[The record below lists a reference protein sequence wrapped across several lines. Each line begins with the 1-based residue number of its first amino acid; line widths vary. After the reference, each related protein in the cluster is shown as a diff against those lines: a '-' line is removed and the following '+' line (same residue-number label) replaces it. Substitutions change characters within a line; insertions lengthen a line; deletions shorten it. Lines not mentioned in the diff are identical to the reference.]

1 MAKKGT
7 NIYKRKDGRWEG
19 RYLKGYDISGKALYG
34 YVYGKSYTEAREKQI
49 QAQADFMEHKP
60 PVKQNKKRFS
70 NYCDEWLV
78 LNRSRVKKSTYVKY
92 FNMVSNHIK
101 PELGGF
107 LPCQLNTVEVEA
119 FGTRLLSVG
128 SLYSQK
134 GLSPKTVRD
143 ILTVLNSI
151 LKYIKKQPNSG
162 LPDIEIVYPR
172 EPKKEMRILS
182 KDEQYR
188 FIEYLTEDM
197 DYCKFGVLLALLTGM
212 RIGEICA
219 LRWRNISVAEQ
230 MVKIEDTM
238 QRLQTL
244 EPFADNKTAVLI
256 SDPKSETSKRLIPL
270 TGQAVRLCQKMKP
283 SNSAAFVLTGIS
295 GEYMEPRNLQYRLK
309 KYMDECGISGATFH
323 TLRHTFA
330 TRCVEADFELK
341 SLSEILGHAS
351 VQITLDRY
359 VHSSLELKRENMRK
373 LEAIGF

>member
-34 YVYGKSYTEAREKQI
+34 YVYGKSYAEARQKQLH
-49 QAQADFMEHKP
+49 AQADFVEQKP
-60 PVKQNKKRFS
+60 SVKQNKKQFS
-70 NYCDEWLV
+70 NYCDEWLI

-92 FNMVSNHIK
+92 FNMVGKHIK
-101 PELGGF
+101 PELGDF
-107 LPCQLNTVEVEA
+107 LPCQLNTVVVES
-119 FGTRLLSVG
+119 FGNCLLSG
-128 SLYSQK
+128 SALHSQK
-134 GLSPKTVRD
+134 GLSPKTIRD

-151 LKYIKKQPNSG
+151 LKYVKKQQDSG

-182 KDEQYR
+182 MDEQCR
-188 FIEYLTEDM
+188 FIEYLTKDM
-197 DYCKFGVLLALLTGM
+197 DNCKFGILLALLTGM

-219 LRWRNISVAEQ
+219 LRWRNISVTEQ
-230 MVKIEDTM
+230 IIKIENTM

-244 EPFADNKTAVLI
+244 EPFAENKTEVMI

-270 TGQAVRLCQKMKP
+270 TGLAARLCQKMKP
-283 SNSAAFVLTGIS
+283 ANSAAFVLTGAS
-295 GEYMEPRNLQYRLK
+295 DEYMEPRTVQYRLK